1 MKTLSTLGLSTA
13 TVHNMS
19 KETLAEHTDNPE
31 EEIPRLK
38 AMRHTNHEAVV
49 EGTEPPEL
57 EPMYYTIPRD
67 EFVRIEGRYKA
78 AKELD
83 AQLGYPDNIEVGIR
97 RSSGRGDDLVIS
109 VEHQT
114 LKRSDGK
121 IVKPDISLAELEQT
135 LPDTTSGGIKVGDR
149 RYEVENIEV
158 EVEETKLVDDG
169 YYSDRYRPV
178 PGGCM
183 INNNDST
190 IGHPAYDNDAEEYIW
205 TTAAHCVD
213 RSSGKTIFQPAYSRN
228 APDGNYIGDSDK
240 YIPQGDGDAATIM
253 PKYDDTVNNV
263 EYRYAEDDGSY
274 TDWVIYGTRST
285 DYLKDMA
292 AYGESVYKQG
302 ITTGRLSGKVLKVSS
317 DEEWVTIDCD
327 RDGGDSGGPYFDV
340 NSSDEAYAVGLHK
353 MGVDYDDD
361 GTRDESK
368 GNTMEFVNNYLNLS
382 L

>member
-1 MKTLSTLGLSTA
+1 MSNITTDKLRRMGRRRFMKTLSTLGLSTA

-19 KETLAEHTDNPE
+19 KETLAELTDNPE

-135 LPDTTSGGIKVGDR
+135 LPDTTSG
-149 RYEVENIEV
+149 
-158 EVEETKLVDDG
+158 
-169 YYSDRYRPV
+169 
-178 PGGCM
+178 
-183 INNNDST
+183 
-190 IGHPAYDNDAEEYIW
+190 
-205 TTAAHCVD
+205 
-213 RSSGKTIFQPAYSRN
+213 
-228 APDGNYIGDSDK
+228 
-240 YIPQGDGDAATIM
+240 
-253 PKYDDTVNNV
+253 
-263 EYRYAEDDGSY
+263 
-274 TDWVIYGTRST
+274 
-285 DYLKDMA
+285 
-292 AYGESVYKQG
+292 
-302 ITTGRLSGKVLKVSS
+302 
-317 DEEWVTIDCD
+317 
-327 RDGGDSGGPYFDV
+327 
-340 NSSDEAYAVGLHK
+340 
-353 MGVDYDDD
+353 
-361 GTRDESK
+361 
-368 GNTMEFVNNYLNLS
+368 
-382 L
+382 